1 MKKLITICVVAGL
14 VLAASGVVQAV
25 PTTTGWVNPS
35 ANSPIG
41 LGYNV
46 PEAAYAD
53 GLLNPGAWN
62 TEISWHAPSH
72 VYYGYDLSA
81 IPDGATINGIQVR
94 LDAWYNT
101 AYESAGS
108 IAVELSWDNGSN
120 WTTTGYGTGA
130 LGGASYS
137 PITDPAP
144 YILGSTS
151 NTWSTTHTWTATELK
166 TAFKIKLTATVANDG
181 IPGTLNPDL
190 VLDWVP
196 VGVTYDVTSTVV
208 PAPGAILLGSIGVA
222 LVGWLRR
229 RRILL

>member
-14 VLAASGVVQAV
+14 ILAASNVAQAV
-25 PTTTGWVNPS
+25 YTGLVNPT

-41 LGYNV
+41 LGYNY
-46 PEAAYAD
+46 ARDAYAD
-53 GLLNPGAWN
+53 GQNTNPDDWN

-72 VYYGYDLSA
+72 VYYGYDFSA

-101 AYESAGS
+101 QYESAGS
-108 IAVELSWDNGSN
+108 IAVELSWNNGST
-120 WTTTGYGTGA
+120 WTTTGYGMGS
-130 LGGASYS
+130 LGGASFS
-137 PITDPAP
+137 GGTDPADT
-144 YILGSTS
+144 YIIGSTS
-151 NTWSTTHTWTATELK
+151 NTWSLTHTWNATELK
-166 TAFKIKLTATVANDG
+166 TAFKVKLTATVANDG

-196 VGVTYDVTSTVV
+196 VGVTYDMTSTVI
-208 PAPGAILLGSIGVA
+208 PAPGAIEMGSIGIC

-229 RRILL
+229 RRTL